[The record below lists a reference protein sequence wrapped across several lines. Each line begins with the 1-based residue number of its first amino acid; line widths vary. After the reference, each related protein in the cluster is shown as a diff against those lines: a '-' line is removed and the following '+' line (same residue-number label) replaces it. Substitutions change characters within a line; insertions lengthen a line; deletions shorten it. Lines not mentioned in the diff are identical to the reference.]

1 MQQSIFD
8 DYLDKF
14 KAIILTE
21 DCHKS
26 LKSLSTKVE
35 NDMSLNSRQR
45 DVIMARCR
53 NFISGNWQKSAR

>member
-1 MQQSIFD
+1 MQSTFD

-14 KAIILTE
+14 KALILTE

-26 LKSLSTKVE
+26 LEKLSLKAE
-35 NDMSLNSRQR
+35 NDMTLNARQR

-53 NFISGNWQKSAR
+53 NFISGNWEKSRR